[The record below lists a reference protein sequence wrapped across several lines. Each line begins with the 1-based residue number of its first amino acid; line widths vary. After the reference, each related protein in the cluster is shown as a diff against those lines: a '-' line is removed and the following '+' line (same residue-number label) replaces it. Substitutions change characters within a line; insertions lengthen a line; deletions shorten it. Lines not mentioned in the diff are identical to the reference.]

1 MRLVLKIREWRERRG
16 MTQAE
21 LAERVG
27 VRQATIS
34 RLETEESR
42 RIELDVLGGLL
53 RVLQCKPDDLI
64 KRERLERK
72 PERRRRSHV

>member
-1 MRLVLKIREWRERRG
+1 MRLVLRIREWRERRG

-21 LAERVG
+21 LARRVG

-42 RIELDVLGGLL
+42 RIELDVLDRLAQA
-53 RVLQCKPDDLI
+53 LQCEPGDL
-64 KRERLERK
+64 LERV
-72 PERRRRSHV
+72 PSRRKRGRRARA

>member
-16 MTQAE
+16 MTQVE
-21 LAERVG
+21 LAKRVG

-42 RIELDVLGGLL
+42 RIELDVLDGLL

-64 KRERLERK
+64 RRER
-72 PERRRRSHV
+72 